1 MPQLKIAVA
10 GAGLIGRRHS
20 ELIAAHPRCTLAA
33 IIDPTD
39 TARAFADEQ
48 HVPHFSNLDD
58 ALRQGG
64 LDGIILATPN
74 ALHVEQALQCLAHR
88 VPALIE
94 KPVAQT
100 IAEGEQLLAAIEN
113 SDVPMLVG
121 HHRAYS
127 PILETARA
135 IISEGRLGRIVAV
148 MGSALFF
155 KPDHYFEEGPWRRE
169 QGGGPILINLI
180 HEIGN
185 LRALCGE
192 IVAVEAMASNAARG
206 FKVED
211 TAAMIFR
218 FENGALGTFILSDT
232 AASARSWEQTSQE
245 NKSYASSDDEDC
257 YLISGNRGSLAIP
270 TMRLKT
276 YARDEDRSWWKP
288 FEESTLPLTRTDPLE
303 NQLTHFCDVIERKA
317 HPRVSVFDGLQ
328 NLRVVEAIKRAIETR
343 KLVNA

>member
-1 MPQLKIAVA
+1 MAHLRIAVA
-10 GAGLIGRRHS
+10 GAGLIGRRHC
-20 ELIAAHPRCTLAA
+20 ELIKASPHCTLAA
-33 IIDPTD
+33 IIDPSES
-39 TARAFADEQ
+39 ARSYAEQ
-48 HVPHFSNLDD
+48 HGAPYFGTLAD
-58 ALRQGG
+58 ALRYGG
-64 LDGIILATPN
+64 IDGVILATPN
-74 ALHVEQALQCLAHR
+74 ALHVEQALQCLHHR

-94 KPVAQT
+94 KPVAHT
-100 IAEGEQLLAAIEN
+100 IAEGEQLLTAATR

-127 PILETARA
+127 QILETAHA
-135 IISEGRLGRIVAV
+135 LIQEGRLGRIVAV

-206 FKVED
+206 FAVED
-211 TAAMIFR
+211 TAAMLFR

-232 AASARSWEQTSQE
+232 AASARSWEQTSHE
-245 NKSYASSDDEDC
+245 NKSYASYEDEDC
-257 YLISGNRGSLAIP
+257 YLISGDKGSLAIP

-288 FEESTLPLTRTDPLE
+288 FQSSTIALTRTDPLD
-303 NQLTHFCDVIERKA
+303 NQLVHFCDVIARKA
-317 HPRVSVFDGLQ
+317 PPRVSVFDGLQ
-328 NLRVVEAIKRAIETR
+328 NLRVVEAIKMAIET
-343 KLVNA
+343 KGIVTV